1 MNQSGKHDFT
11 CDFFTTESIEKT
23 GNVFLFLD
31 NGSVSEK
38 FNNYFSQIVDS
49 LSLYQFHSKL
59 SREYADE
66 IDNIMPKFKTH
77 LSIIKIKKY
86 FKINTAF
93 SFSPTSKDEIVAI
106 IKGLQNNKAA
116 GGEIPSNILN

>member
-1 MNQSGKHDFT
+1 MS
-11 CDFFTTESIEKT
+11 
-23 GNVFLFLD
+23 
-31 NGSVSEK
+31 
-38 FNNYFSQIVDS
+38 
-49 LSLYQFHSKL
+49 
-59 SREYADE
+59 
-66 IDNIMPKFKTH
+66 KFKTH